1 MPYDDGTPYNEADTR
16 AKLIDPELKAAGWGE
31 SLIEREHYFMKDRQI
46 TDGRIY
52 LTGERA
58 RRRKP
63 KKVDYL
69 LRYHSEIVAVVEAKE
84 ESDAVEAGLGQAR
97 EYAELL
103 KVLFAY
109 SSNGHGFAEYDSFL
123 NQIQNPCDPFPAPDD
138 LWQRLELNEGVS
150 IGKSGG
156 IPADPKRHPLLH
168 PPCPTA
174 VTGKELRYYQEA
186 AIRAAIERMMR
197 GRRRILLTLATG
209 TGKTFIAFQIVWKLR
224 RSGWLRKPI
233 LFLSDRVPLRA
244 QAFNT
249 FGPFATVGADPRDVI
264 EAGAFNANRELYFGL
279 YQTLDAG
286 EDEQLFE
293 KIPADFFG
301 LIIIDEC
308 HRSGFGKWNRI
319 LRHFDEAIQL
329 GMTATPKRTESVDT
343 YGYFCHEEPEVPVD
357 PNDPSKGKWRPPAYT
372 YSLGQGIDDGFLATY
387 KVHKVRTNIDKEGL
401 TLENAQAQGAEIYVP
416 EEVTPRDLY
425 ETAQF
430 EREIRLPDRT
440 EKIVDHLSDLLK
452 TFGPMEKTIVFCV
465 DIEHARLVAN
475 LLQNTFADLGFPDY
489 AVPIVSEEPEAIT
502 WLERFQDSD
511 RRTPVVAT
519 TAELLTTGVD
529 VPACKNIVFIKPI
542 GSQILFKQIIGRGSR
557 VDPATGKEW
566 FRIIDYVSASRLFDD
581 WDRPPGEAPP
591 ELPAERSSAIRAEV
605 VDSDTGFKLVD
616 ASVTVLIGP
625 NLQAGP
631 KRTNEDGLAFFDDL
645 PARAI
650 GVVVAAPDYSTRTV
664 SVETA
669 EHERSEV
676 TIELRLAEQPPEQVR
691 VKGLQVTIAEEATF
705 LIEDT
710 GEHMTLDEYRGYVA
724 GKTRAR
730 FPSEIA
736 LRDAW
741 VDSVQRDALLASLE
755 DETVQVEV
763 LRDLTTF
770 PDADEY
776 DVLRSVAFGGE
787 IFRRTERAQALRNIH
802 STWLDDLEPSQR
814 EVVEALIE
822 KYVLGGVTEIAAG
835 DVFRLEP
842 FRSWG
847 QAPGVAAR
855 FSGVGGLAGIMRQ
868 LQENLY
874 SVE

>member
-1 MPYDDGTPYNEADTR
+1 VPYDDGTPYNEADTR
-16 AKLIDPELKAAGWGE
+16 AKLIDPALRAAGWGE
-31 SLIEREHYFMKDRQI
+31 SQIEREHYFIRNRQI
-46 TDGRIY
+46 TDGRIF

-58 RRRKP
+58 RRRAP

-69 LRYHSEIVAVVEAKE
+69 LRYHSEMLAVVEAKE
-84 ESDAVEAGLGQAR
+84 ESEAVEAGLGQAR

-103 KVLFAY
+103 KLLFAY
-109 SSNGHGFAEYDSFL
+109 SSNGHGFAEYDAFL
-123 NQIQNPCDPFPAPDD
+123 NQIENLCDPFPAPED
-138 LWQRLELNEGVS
+138 LWRRLELNEGVS
-150 IGKSGG
+150 IGTSGG
-156 IPADPKRHPLLH
+156 IPADPRRHPLLC
-168 PPCPTA
+168 PPCPAA

-197 GRRRILLTLATG
+197 GRQRILLTLATG

-233 LFLSDRVPLRA
+233 LFLCDRVPLRA

-249 FGPFATVGADPRDVI
+249 FGPFATVGSDPRDVI
-264 EAGAFNANRELYFGL
+264 ETGAFNANRELYFGL

-286 EDEQLFE
+286 KDEPLFE
-293 KIPADFFG
+293 RIPEDFFG
-301 LIIIDEC
+301 LVIIDEC

-319 LRHFDEAIQL
+319 LRHFEEAIQL

-343 YGYFCHEEPEVPVD
+343 YAYFCREEPEGPVD
-357 PNDPSKGKWRPPAYT
+357 PGDPSKGKWRPPAFT

-401 TLENAQAQGAEIYVP
+401 TLEDAQAQGAEIYVP

-440 EKIVDHLSDLLK
+440 KTIVEHLSGLLR
-452 TFGPMEKTIVFCV
+452 TLGPMEKTIAFCV

-475 LLQNTFADLGFPDY
+475 LLQNAFADLGLPDY

-511 RRTPVVAT
+511 RRTPVIAT

-529 VPACKNIVFIKPI
+529 VPACRNIVFIKPI

-591 ELPAERSSAIRAEV
+591 ELTAERTSGIRAEV
-605 VDSDTGFKLVD
+605 VDSDTGFKLVG
-616 ASVTVLIGP
+616 ASVTALIGP

-631 KRTNEDGLAFFDDL
+631 KRTDDDGFVFFDGL
-645 PARAI
+645 PATAI
-650 GVVVAAPDYSTRTV
+650 GVVVAAPVYSARTV

-669 EHERSEV
+669 ENETSEI
-676 TIELRLAEQPPEQVR
+676 TIELRLAEQPPNQVR
-691 VKGLQVTIAEEATF
+691 VRGLQVTIAEEATF
-705 LIEDT
+705 LIEET
-710 GEHMTLDEYRGYVA
+710 GEQMTLDEYRAYVA
-724 GKTRAR
+724 ERVRTHY
-730 FPSEIA
+730 PSEA
-736 LRDAW
+736 ELRDGW
-741 VDSVQRDALLASLE
+741 VDPAERTAFLAALAE
-755 DETVQVEV
+755 ETVQVEV

-770 PDADEY
+770 PDADDY
-776 DVLRSVAFGGE
+776 DVLRSVAFGGDV
-787 IFRRTERAQALRNIH
+787 FRRTERAQGLRNVH
-802 STWLDDLEPSQR
+802 AAWLDELEEPQR
-814 EVVEALIE
+814 EVAEALIE

-835 DVFRLEP
+835 DIFRLEP

-855 FSGVGGLAGIMRQ
+855 FEGVEALAALMRE
-868 LQENLY
+868 LQEKLY
-874 SVE
+874 SIE